1 VVHCSCSC
9 NTQSCDSHWQVAHRM
24 AFVVRHGD
32 AMWRRNCLYSVAL
45 PNRIGSRHE
54 SKHRANE
61 THKNVEIHDSDCDW
75 IDLAREREEA
85 EEAEDAA
92 TRVRPRFMKTWQ
104 ANAQITIKCYSR
116 NRPEQQQQQQQLGIE
131 LLVNQNKA
139 IQQQARHPNQQ
150 ANTQS

>member
-1 VVHCSCSC
+1 MSRY
-9 NTQSCDSHWQVAHRM
+9 TTAI
-24 AFVVRHGD
+24 A
-32 AMWRRNCLYSVAL
+32 
-45 PNRIGSRHE
+45 IGS
-54 SKHRANE
+54 
-61 THKNVEIHDSDCDW
+61 I
-75 IDLAREREEA
+75 LQEREEA

-92 TRVRPRFMKTWQ
+92 TRVRPRFMKAWQ

-116 NRPEQQQQQQQLGIE
+116 NRPEQQQQQQQELGIE